1 MGRDG
6 NNAKDAIQKVLNP
19 GRGGG
24 GGEEQKCDLE
34 LLTSHVLVGTPNQCV
49 SHWLC
54 PLCFVSQVNMVFDHL
69 KETRNFTGYTLFL
82 EEDHYLSP
90 DFVVMAKKLRKLKEE

>member
-34 LLTSHVLVGTPNQCV
+34 LLTSHVLVGTPNQSC
-49 SHWLC
+49 SSWN
-54 PLCFVSQVNMVFDHL
+54 S
-69 KETRNFTGYTLFL
+69 
-82 EEDHYLSP
+82 
-90 DFVVMAKKLRKLKEE
+90 